1 MASGR
6 NIILTGMM
14 GSGKSTIGRILG
26 ERLDWLYVDT
36 DSLITLAEEK
46 EITEIFAAKGEAY
59 FRRLEKET
67 LLAAL
72 KGDRQVIATG
82 GGIVLDRD
90 NRKAMR
96 KNGRVIYLRTGI
108 EELFK
113 RLGQGEDRP
122 LLSGFE
128 IRERLTRLLAERER
142 FYRQAKIIIDTDQL
156 SPEEVVEEILH
167 KIGALG

>member
-14 GSGKSTIGRILG
+14 GSGKSTIGRILA
-26 ERLDWLYVDT
+26 ERLGWLYVDT
-36 DSLITLAEEK
+36 DSLITLEAEK
-46 EITEIFAAKGEAY
+46 EITELFATKGEAY
-59 FRRLEKET
+59 FRRLEKEA

-82 GGIVLDRD
+82 GGAVLDQN

-108 EELFK
+108 EELLN
-113 RLGQGEDRP
+113 RLGRGEDRP
-122 LLSGFE
+122 LLNGFE
-128 IRERLTRLLAERER
+128 IRERLTRLLAEREE
-142 FYRQAKIIIDTDQL
+142 FYRQAEIIIDTDQL
-156 SPEEVVEEILH
+156 SPEEVVEKILH
-167 KIGALG
+167 KIDTLG